1 MRVTSVAPPE
11 RFQAPRCAPAGVTLA
26 AVAATRSMGHGHQ
39 VGPTGSETAGPPRT
53 PPHGAPSSALE
64 PAIALSV
71 AGSARPGRRTKLLV
85 RHLVRGDVALIDHLD
100 IDRVSAE
107 ELIAAGAVAVLNCK
121 PSSSGSYPNLGPQL
135 LVEAGIVLVD
145 LPDDALFDALSD
157 GDPVVI
163 RSLPPSSEGAGPRA
177 SAEVLRKG
185 ELLARGELLDLE
197 RVCAETETRRAEVG
211 EALER
216 FAHNTIEHMR
226 EERELLTGRI
236 ELPRFATD
244 FRDRST
250 LVVVRGVGHQRD
262 LRALRPFIR
271 DLRPVLVAVDGGAEA
286 LLEAGLTPD
295 MIVGDMD
302 SAGEQALRCGAEL
315 VVHSYPDGRAPG
327 RHRLEDLGLAFKLVP
342 APGTSQDVAMLI
354 AAEKGARLI
363 VSVGSQFNLVEFLD
377 RNRKGM
383 SSTFLTRL
391 RIGEILVDAKGVS
404 RLYQPRPGLTPLL
417 FVIAAGLLAMIAV
430 VWMTPALRDVAELLW
445 LRLQT
450 LAELRSLDVSLFGAG

>member
-1 MRVTSVAPPE
+1 M
-11 RFQAPRCAPAGVTLA
+11 
-26 AVAATRSMGHGHQ
+26 AATRTSAPLEGG
-39 VGPTGSETAGPPRT
+39 VKPP
-53 PPHGAPSSALE
+53 PALE
-64 PAIALSV
+64 RKAPPARAV
-71 AGSARPGRRTKLLV
+71 TGPARLGRRTKLLV
-85 RHLVRGDVALIDHLD
+85 KHLERGEVALIDHLD

-107 ELIAAGAVAVLNCK
+107 ELIAAGTVAVLNCS
-121 PSSSGSYPNLGPQL
+121 PSSGGSYPNLGPQL
-135 LVEAGIVLVD
+135 LVEAGILLVD
-145 LPDDALFDALSD
+145 LPDDSLFQELSD
-157 GDPVVI
+157 GDPILV
-163 RSLPPSSEGAGPRA
+163 RTTHGAGIITGRPA
-177 SAEVLRKG
+177 GGEVLRAG
-185 ELLARGELLDLE
+185 EVLARGDVLDLA
-197 RVCAETETRRAEVG
+197 RVRTETEARRSEIG

-226 EERELLTGRI
+226 EERELLAGRI

-271 DLRPVLVAVDGGAEA
+271 DMRPVIVAVDGGAEA
-286 LLEAGLTPD
+286 VLEAGLTPD

-302 SAGEQALRCGAEL
+302 SAGAAALRCGAEL

-327 RHRLEDLGLAFKLVP
+327 RHRLEELGLQFKLIP
-342 APGTSQDVAMLI
+342 APGTSQDVALLI

-417 FVIAAGLLAMIAV
+417 VVLAAGLIAMIAV
-430 VWMTPALRDVAELLW
+430 VALTPALRDVVDLLW
-445 LRLQT
+445 TKLQL
-450 LAELRSLDVSLFGAG
+450 LAEMRAGGLGPLISGG

>member
-1 MRVTSVAPPE
+1 V
-11 RFQAPRCAPAGVTLA
+11 
-26 AVAATRSMGHGHQ
+26 
-39 VGPTGSETAGPPRT
+39 
-53 PPHGAPSSALE
+53 
-64 PAIALSV
+64 
-71 AGSARPGRRTKLLV
+71 RPGRRTKLLV
-85 RHLVRGDVALIDHLD
+85 RHLVRGDIALIDHLD

-107 ELIAAGAVAVLNCK
+107 ELIVAGAVAVINCR
-121 PSSSGSYPNLGPQL
+121 PSSGGSYPNLGPQL

-145 LPDDALFDALSD
+145 VPDDSLFSAVSD
-157 GDPVVI
+157 GDPLLI
-163 RSLPPSSEGAGPRA
+163 RA
-177 SAEVLRKG
+177 SSDGTAPGAVEVLRRG
-185 ELLARGELLDLE
+185 AVLARGEHLDLA
-197 RVCAETETRRAEVG
+197 RVCAETEARRMEVG

-271 DLRPVLVAVDGGAEA
+271 DMRPVIVAVDGGAEA
-286 LLEAGLTPD
+286 LLEEGLTPS

-302 SAGEQALRCGAEL
+302 SAGEAALRCGAEL

-327 RHRLEDLGLAFKLVP
+327 RHRLEELGLSFKLVP

-354 AAEKGARLI
+354 AAEKGAHLI
-363 VSVGSQFNLVEFLD
+363 VSVGSQFNLEEFLD

-404 RLYQPRPGLTPLL
+404 RLYHPRPGLTPLL
-417 FVIAAGLLAMIAV
+417 VVIAAGLIAMIAV

-445 LRLQT
+445 LRLQ
-450 LAELRSLDVSLFGAG
+450 ELFGAGG